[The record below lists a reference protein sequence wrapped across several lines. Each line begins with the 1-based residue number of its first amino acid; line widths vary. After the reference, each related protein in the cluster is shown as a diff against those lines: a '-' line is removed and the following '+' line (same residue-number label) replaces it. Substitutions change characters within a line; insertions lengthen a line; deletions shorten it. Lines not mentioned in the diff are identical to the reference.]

1 MAKVTGP
8 LMSLDAS
15 GTVGNTAV
23 FSKWNGRNYV
33 RLRVIPFN
41 PQTDNQN
48 LARVAIGSIGKAT
61 AAVFTKFHTGY
72 TNGSQFYIDAVGI
85 APTGQSWNSHLL
97 KVLIGVGQAAFT
109 ASHTAY
115 NALISGDKDLY
126 EAAAEDAGIS
136 DFSFGY
142 GSITSIPK
150 GEALYMLVSFAVSAL
165 GYSLSAGSLDDPDAG
180 GLTDFVA
187 YLQDD
192 VA

>member
-15 GTVGNTAV
+15 GTVGKTAT

-33 RLRVIPFN
+33 RLRVIPMN
-41 PQTDNQN
+41 PQTDAQN

-61 AAVFTKFHTGY
+61 AAVRTKFYTAY

-97 KVLIGVGQAAFT
+97 KVLIGVGQAAFS
-109 ASHTAY
+109 ASHTEY
-115 NALISGDKDLY
+115 TGLGSTPKSVYDT
-126 EAAAEDAGIS
+126 AADAAGIQ

-142 GSITSIPK
+142 GSITSVTK
-150 GEALYMLVSFAVSAL
+150 GEMLYMLVGYALSNL
-165 GYSLSAGSLDDPDAG
+165 GYTLSAGTLDAPDAG
-180 GLTDFVA
+180 GLSDFVS
-187 YLQDD
+187 YLQDN
-192 VA
+192 VV